1 MVEVVGKESPCSVVR
16 SGLSAGFRHFRS
28 PVRSVGRVQTLGP
41 WRANWPPPGA
51 LPLVLASLRRSAT
64 TRVSRRPKPA
74 AGASRHGI
82 SFAIATAAMERLSFD
97 ASEPWAYA
105 TAPSLINWLADQ
117 SERRSAIK
125 TISHYLIK
133 IVGPPGNKVILER
146 EDEIVANRKGD
157 GTLTSSKLF
166 ELRAASSLAR
176 L

>member
-1 MVEVVGKESPCSVVR
+1 VPVSDISDPQFVR
-16 SGLSAGFRHFRS
+16 LAEFRHW
-28 PVRSVGRVQTLGP
+28 GRGVQIG
-41 WRANWPPPGA
+41 RPGA
-51 LPLVLASLRRSAT
+51 LPLVLACLRRSAT

>member
-1 MVEVVGKESPCSVVR
+1 
-16 SGLSAGFRHFRS
+16 
-28 PVRSVGRVQTLGP
+28 
-41 WRANWPPPGA
+41 
-51 LPLVLASLRRSAT
+51 
-64 TRVSRRPKPA
+64 
-74 AGASRHGI
+74 
-82 SFAIATAAMERLSFD
+82 MERLSFD